1 MARLTEHFTDAE
13 MACPCGKCDGGK
25 MSVVFME
32 KLQKLRTLYNKPMTI
47 TSAYRCKAHNAAVG
61 GAATSMHTQGRAADI
76 AVANDA
82 ERYQLTRIA
91 YAIFGGVGHMHHALH
106 VDDRDQS
113 QARAWTYP
121 TRKAG

>member
-1 MARLTEHFTDAE
+1 MQSPQR
-13 MACPCGKCDGGK
+13 
-25 MSVVFME
+25 
-32 KLQKLRTLYNKPMTI
+32 R
-47 TSAYRCKAHNAAVG
+47 
-61 GAATSMHTQGRAADI
+61 GRRGC
-76 AVANDA
+76 DA